1 MEQSNLE
8 PAEQQPPGLKK
19 PIPAAGNNGCRNK
32 LLTYDWLEPYHYH
45 ETERIPKIVEVRFK
59 STRKGFYKN
68 PNKLRLSV
76 NDTVLVETTTG
87 YDIGFVSLSSDL
99 VYRQVKNKEV
109 DIRGD
114 LPAILRLPGISDIH
128 TWHEAMNREQQTKL
142 KARQLA
148 KELGLVMKINDIE
161 YQADNKKATFFYT
174 AEGRIDFR
182 ELIKVLASTF
192 RIKIEMK
199 QIGIR
204 QEAGRVG
211 GIGECGRELCCSCWL
226 CNFTTVPTVAAKQ
239 QNLYLNPSKLSGQCG
254 RLKCCLN
261 YELDTYLEAFEA
273 FPDENITLQTAK
285 GTAKVF
291 KIDILNKVMW
301 FILEGQGEIQP
312 WALTT
317 DSVRKFLEMNKKG
330 VKPSLSSH
338 AIPVKTEIP
347 VKNNFFKQEPDL
359 Y

>member
-1 MEQSNLE
+1 MEQPNIA
-8 PAEQQPPGLKK
+8 PNDPQPPK
-19 PIPAAGNNGCRNK
+19 PNDLADSHNGCRNK
-32 LLTYDWLEPYHYH
+32 LLTYDWLEPYHHH
-45 ETERIPKIVEVRFK
+45 EIERIPQIVEVGFK
-59 STRKGFYKN
+59 STRKGFYRN
-68 PNKLRLSV
+68 PNKLSISV
-76 NDTVLVETTTG
+76 RDAVVVETNTG
-87 YDIGFVSLSSDL
+87 YDIGFVTLSSDL
-99 VYRQVKNKEV
+99 VYRQIKNREI
-109 DIRGD
+109 DIKGD
-114 LPAILRLPGISDIH
+114 LPAILRLPGISDIRIWKEAIGREH
-128 TWHEAMNREQQTKL
+128 TTKL

-148 KELGLVMKINDIE
+148 KDLGLVMKINDIE

-182 ELIKVLASTF
+182 ELIKVLASSF

-211 GIGECGRELCCSCWL
+211 GIGECGRELCCSTWL

-261 YELDTYLEAFEA
+261 YELDAYLEAFES
-273 FPDENITLQTAK
+273 FPDENLILQTAK
-285 GTAKVF
+285 GSARVF

-317 DSVRKFLEMNKKG
+317 DSVRKIMEMNKKG
-330 VKPSLSSH
+330 QKPSLSSH
-338 AIPVKTEIP
+338 AIPVKTEMP
-347 VKNNFFKQEPDL
+347 VKNNNQESDL

>member
-1 MEQSNLE
+1 MEQPNIA
-8 PAEQQPPGLKK
+8 PNEQQPP
-19 PIPAAGNNGCRNK
+19 IPKTVNPAEVHGCRNK
-32 LLTYDWLEPYHYH
+32 LLTYDWLEPYHHH
-45 ETERIPKIVEVRFK
+45 EVERIPQIVEVRFK

-68 PNKLRLSV
+68 PNKLRISV
-76 NDTVLVETTTG
+76 NDAVVVETNTG
-87 YDIGFVSLSSDL
+87 FDIGFVSLSSDL
-99 VYRQVKNKEV
+99 VFRQIKNREI
-109 DIRGD
+109 DIKGD
-114 LPAILRLPGISDIH
+114 IPSILRLPGISDIH
-128 TWHEAMNREQQTKL
+128 TWKEAIGREHQTKL

-148 KELGLVMKINDIE
+148 KDLGLVMKINDIE

-211 GIGECGRELCCSCWL
+211 GIGECGRELCCSTWL

-261 YELDTYLEAFEA
+261 YELDAYLEAFES
-273 FPDENITLQTAK
+273 FPDENLTLQTAK
-285 GTAKVF
+285 GSAKVF

-317 DSVRKFLEMNKKG
+317 DSVRKFVEMNKKG

-338 AIPVKTEIP
+338 AIPVKTELP
-347 VKNNFFKQEPDL
+347 VKNNYGKEPDL

>member
-1 MEQSNLE
+1 MEQSDIAPND
-8 PAEQQPPGLKK
+8 QQTPNPKAVDLADGY
-19 PIPAAGNNGCRNK
+19 NGCRGK
-32 LLTYDWLEPYHYH
+32 LLTYDWLEPYHHH
-45 ETERIPKIVEVRFK
+45 ETERIPQIVEVRFK

-68 PNKLRLSV
+68 SNKFNISV
-76 NDTVLVETTTG
+76 NDAVLVETNTG

-114 LPAILRLPGISDIH
+114 LPSILRLPSLSDIH
-128 TWHEAMNREQQTKL
+128 TWNEATKREHQTKL

-211 GIGECGRELCCSCWL
+211 GIGECGRELCCSTWL
-226 CNFTTVPTVAAKQ
+226 TNFNTVPTIAAKQ

-261 YELDTYLEAFEA
+261 YELDAYLEAFES
-273 FPDENITLQTAK
+273 FPDDNLTLQTAK
-285 GTAKVF
+285 GTARVF

-317 DSVRKFLEMNKKG
+317 DSVRKFVEMNNKG

-338 AIPVKTEIP
+338 AIPVKT
-347 VKNNFFKQEPDL
+347 
-359 Y
+359 

>member
-1 MEQSNLE
+1 MELSNN
-8 PAEQQPPGLKK
+8 AANDQQPTK
-19 PIPAAGNNGCRNK
+19 PKAVVNADGQNGCRKK
-32 LLTYDWLEPYHYH
+32 LLTYDWLEPFHHY
-45 ETERIPKIVEVRFK
+45 ETERIPQIVEVRFK
-59 STRKGFYKN
+59 STRKAFYKN
-68 PNKLRLSV
+68 PNKLRISA
-76 NDTVLVETTTG
+76 NDAVLVETNTG

-114 LPAILRLPGISDIH
+114 LQSILRLPSISDIH
-128 TWHEAMNREQQTKL
+128 TWNEAISREHQTKL

-148 KELGLVMKINDIE
+148 KEQGLVMKINDIE

-211 GIGECGRELCCSCWL
+211 GIGECGRELCCSTWL

-261 YELDTYLEAFEA
+261 YELDAYLEAFES
-273 FPDENITLQTAK
+273 FPDDNLILQTAK

-317 DSVRKFLEMNKKG
+317 DSVKKFMDMNKKG

-338 AIPVKTEIP
+338 AIPVKTEAP
-347 VKNNFFKQEPDL
+347 AKNIFKQEPDL